1 MFGRRTKA
9 EVAYYVNQSHN
20 VISSAASAQNPE
32 LLGYN
37 PYYTSENPPPGW
49 PLPPMFVDLLASQG
63 IQLLAVVKTLNLG
76 GLTNRGVE
84 FSISHSFNA
93 WLSGYANYS
102 FQDTPK
108 QREKEGDPLRIPS
121 VSIGVAPPNR
131 YNVNLTANRSRYI
144 GVVELNHAD
153 KAFWTDVL
161 SEQYYGYS
169 RPYTMVN
176 ATFGVRWADGKITT
190 SVKALNIANQQIQQH
205 NFGDILKRSVMA
217 EVRFG
222 PW

>member
-1 MFGRRTKA
+1 M
-9 EVAYYVNQSHN
+9 
-20 VISSAASAQNPE
+20 
-32 LLGYN
+32 
-37 PYYTSENPPPGW
+37 
-49 PLPPMFVDLLASQG
+49 
-63 IQLLAVVKTLNLG
+63 
-76 GLTNRGVE
+76 
-84 FSISHSFNA
+84 
-93 WLSGYANYS
+93 
-102 FQDTPK
+102 PK

-131 YNVNLTANRSRYI
+131 YNVNLTANRGRYI

-217 EVRFG
+217 EARFG